1 MHVKLFKLTMLL
13 TYVVFSY
20 TSKTTEV
27 LTIKLFKI
35 KMKLD
40 FFISEFYETALS
52 TRMLCVTFQYFLS
65 SLRSYIYYTYGF
77 FVYLST
83 TGFYCWNVKLKEFSN
98 PSLGQ
103 LQYQATQLF
112 F

>member
-40 FFISEFYETALS
+40 FF
-52 TRMLCVTFQYFLS
+52 YFRIL
-65 SLRSYIYYTYGF
+65 
-77 FVYLST
+77 
-83 TGFYCWNVKLKEFSN
+83 
-98 PSLGQ
+98 
-103 LQYQATQLF
+103 
-112 F
+112 